1 MTDVS
6 SSAMRWPNQRLY
18 LPAYRFADAA
28 RLARTTPQSVTRW
41 FRGYSVP
48 GHRMEPVLPMA
59 NGGTI
64 ISYLQLVEAA
74 FVASFRYL
82 GVDLDRLRR
91 AHRYLRERFDIEHP
105 FAAYR
110 FATDG
115 VHVLTQFGEEM
126 VAVDQGGQL
135 AMAEVIRARAAEF
148 DYEDG
153 LALRWRPRGPDS
165 VVLVDPRIAFGAP
178 SVQGVPTSVLKER
191 SRAGEAVD
199 EIAEDYDLPPSAV
212 LAALDFEGVSSEAA

>member
-1 MTDVS
+1 
-6 SSAMRWPNQRLY
+6 MRWPNQRLY

-59 NGGTI
+59 
-64 ISYLQLVEAA
+64 QLVEAA